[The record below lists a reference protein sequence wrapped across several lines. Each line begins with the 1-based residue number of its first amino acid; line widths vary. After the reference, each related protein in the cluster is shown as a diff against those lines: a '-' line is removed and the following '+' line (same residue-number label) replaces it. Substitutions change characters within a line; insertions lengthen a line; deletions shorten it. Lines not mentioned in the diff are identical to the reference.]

1 MAMLMAVGAIVGAI
15 GKLKAGEDA
24 AQEGELQ
31 AIQLRAN
38 ANASAASAQRQ
49 AQDVQR
55 RTDMVK
61 SRALAVAAS
70 SGAGA
75 DDPNVLN
82 TIAGIEAEGHYQA
95 MSRLYNGETQRQSL
109 NNQADATVR
118 EGNAKRTAYDLSA
131 VSSVLST
138 GSSLYTKY
146 AGATDNG

>member
-1 MAMLMAVGAIVGAI
+1 MAALMAVGAIVGAI

-49 AQDVQR
+49 AQDVLR
-55 RTDMVK
+55 RTDLVK
-61 SRALAVAAS
+61 SRVTALAAA

-75 DDPNVLN
+75 TDPTVINDLSS
-82 TIAGIEAEGHYQA
+82 IEEEGHYQA
-95 MSRLYNGETQRQSL
+95 MSRLYNGQVQQQSL
-109 NNQADATVR
+109 NNQADTAIR